1 MNRNFISR
9 SFNCLLALI
18 VGGSLS
24 LTAHAQDPNTTT
36 QTPWDKLPLHFGINV
51 TGGRD
56 FDDFQSF
63 SFNLS
68 AEYDFAKRFFLISKY
83 DDTYGLFKDGNNR
96 TWYQNHALGGGL
108 GAHLF
113 SFGSNA
119 QNIKEESLDLCLT
132 AGGVVGKSDW
142 RYVYY
147 DEALRLASLRLHRA
161 TISVGYR
168 YYDATGSSLVG
179 NLSHVYVS
187 IGWRF

>member
-1 MNRNFISR
+1 MK
-9 SFNCLLALI
+9 LLKFLFALI
-18 VGGSLS
+18 LGSLS
-24 LTAHAQDPNTTT
+24 LTAQAQDPNTTT

-68 AEYDFAKRFFLISKY
+68 AEYDFAKRFFLIAKY

-96 TWYQNHALGGGL
+96 TWFQNHALGGGL

-113 SFGSNA
+113 SFGPNA

-147 DEALRLASLRLHRA
+147 DGALRLASLRRNRA
-161 TISVGYR
+161 SLSVGYR

>member
-1 MNRNFISR
+1 MKLLNF
-9 SFNCLLALI
+9 FFALI
-18 VGGSLS
+18 LGGLS
-24 LTAHAQDPNTTT
+24 LTAHAQDFDAAT

-68 AEYDFAKRFFLISKY
+68 AEYDFAKRFFLIAKY
-83 DDTYGLFKDGNNR
+83 DDTYGLFKDGNSR
-96 TWYQNHALGGGL
+96 TWLQNHALGGGL

-113 SFGSNA
+113 SFSPNA
-119 QNIKEESLDLCLT
+119 QNLCLT
-132 AGGVVGKSDW
+132 AGSVVGKSDW
-142 RYVYY
+142 RFVYY
-147 DEALRLASLRLHRA
+147 DGALRLTSLRRNRA
-161 TISVGYR
+161 TLSAGYR